1 LLETEVPDMVSPGPS
16 HGHDLDHPL
25 LDRAIHFAVD
35 AHSGMFRK
43 GTRIPYILHPLESAA
58 IVGSMTDDVEVLAA
72 AVLHDVLEDT
82 DATPERLR
90 AEFGDRVADLVCAES
105 EDKRKERSAAD
116 TWKERK
122 QQTVDELQQETR
134 IAVKMIALGDKL
146 SNIRAIH
153 RDFQALGDLLWER
166 FNQKDPS
173 QHGWYYRSVADATR
187 ELSAHPAWQEYDELV
202 RKTFG

>member
-1 LLETEVPDMVSPGPS
+1 MDFPEPS
-16 HGHDLDHPL
+16 NDHDHHHTRDHAL

-35 AHSGMFRK
+35 AHGGMFRK
-43 GTRIPYILHPLESAA
+43 GTRIPYILHPLEAA
-58 IVGSMTDDVEVLAA
+58 AVVGSMTDDVEVLAA

-105 EDKRKERSAAD
+105 EDKRKDRSVAD

-134 IAVKMIALGDKL
+134 LAVKMIALGDKL

-153 RDFQALGDLLWER
+153 RDQLALGDRLWDR
-166 FNQKDPS
+166 FNQKDKA
-173 QHGWYYRSVADATR
+173 QHGWYYRSVADAIR
-187 ELSAHPAWQEYDELV
+187 ELSAYPAWREFDELV
-202 RKTFG
+202 GKTFG